1 MEKGDDEYFACI
13 QFEETY
19 LFRSFEQMVVAP
31 SFELCFAVNRVNNL

>member
-19 LFRSFEQMVVAP
+19 LYRSFEKMVVA
-31 SFELCFAVNRVNNL
+31 A